1 MRWDIKGQEQIQE
14 EIGYGDVLTIEEF
27 FNDVM
32 SGCLTPYDGIGYFHD
47 GINETKRSVWDE
59 NLSLVELTEYPYVTW
74 YNK

>member
-1 MRWDIKGQEQIQE
+1 MKRNIKTKEQIQE

-27 FNDVM
+27 FSDVI
-32 SGCLTPYDGIGYFHD
+32 SGCLIPSDGIGYFHD

-59 NLSLVELTEYPYVTW
+59 NLSFIELKEYPYVTW